1 METVFRIKQ
10 ITSAP
15 ATIAWNVG
23 DGLIIAGPA
32 LVTDARSDAVQLA
45 GILWIPYN
53 SIAAFI

>member
-10 ITSAP
+10 ITSSP
-15 ATIAWNVG
+15 ATVAWNVG
-23 DGLIIAGPA
+23 DGLIISGPA